1 MNPLKLFKRKHI
13 KRIGETLQPVKLTT
27 INHVDTWKL
36 EAKEY
41 HSPTQGIK

>member
-1 MNPLKLFKRKHI
+1 MKLLKLFKRKHV
-13 KRIGETLQPVKLTT
+13 KRIGYEFPPLVRHT